1 MKNLNSTKNIT
12 TNMPSNAAPKII
24 KDGKGK
30 LFKATERKE
39 NESGNVSE
47 VRLKLEIKG
56 ERVGEFP
63 SEYVVEYH
71 DDGDSTIYYSNTYY
85 KWVAFTNGTLEFFKD
100 NRMVAKEGIR
110 FLREYEDYIHAKH
123 KGTLSEAKRF
133 ILSRIIDAIMRMI
146 VGECFVTVKLD
157 DEAVMVAVESPCIMQ
172 GTLIFR
178 KKDEKEKSFSYDLKG
193 SLFGV
198 DKMVFEIVDDT
209 YIPRLHKIYKKHI
222 LKQMIFK
229 NQNEGLNKNNVNE
242 DKKDKGAER

>member
-30 LFKATERKE
+30 LFKATRIVEKGV
-39 NESGNVSE
+39 GNIDEIRIKIE
-47 VRLKLEIKG
+47 VKG
-56 ERVGEFP
+56 ERVGEYP
-63 SEYVVEYH
+63 SEYINEYH
-71 DDGDSTIYYSNTYY
+71 NDGTMTIYYSNTYY
-85 KWVAFTNGTLEFFKD
+85 KWIAFTHGTIEFIKD
-100 NRMVAKEGIR
+100 NRMVAKESVR
-110 FLREYEDYIHAKH
+110 FLRSYEDYIHAKH

-133 ILSRIIDAIMRMI
+133 ILSRIIDAIMRMVI
-146 VGECFVTVKLD
+146 GENFMSIKLD
-157 DEAVMVAVESPCIMQ
+157 DKAVMVAVESPCVIQ
-172 GTLIFR
+172 GTLTFR

-242 DKKDKGAER
+242 DKNDKGAER